1 VIAKQAVRTNSG
13 QKNTTRGPA
22 RRLWESTS
30 LPQKLDR
37 STVNSFRCRLVLFIA
52 LIAACIGTAAAQTVS
67 LNGTITDPSGAV
79 IPNATVSLTT
89 PDGHTVASVKSD
101 SSGAYHVTNLKPG
114 LYIVLASAQGFATS
128 ESKAVNFAAGQ
139 SLIFNIKLQIAVEKQ
154 QVIVNEDIPT
164 VSVEPTNNANSLV
177 IRGKDLDALSND
189 PDELQDELNALAGP
203 AAGPNG
209 GQIYIDGFTGG
220 QLPPKSAI
228 REIRINRNP
237 FSAEY
242 DKLGYGR
249 IEILTKPGTNQLHG
263 QFFVFGN
270 PSQFNTGNPFD
281 KNIPDYYSYMFNGT
295 VSGRINKDMSFFISG
310 QRRQIEDDAIVTAYR
325 LAGEVNG
332 NFANGIYNNAADYN
346 TVNFNDSLVT
356 PRTRT
361 NISPRVDIGL
371 GSKNTL
377 TIRYQYY
384 DDGEHNQG
392 VGQFSLRDQAYNTS
406 STEHTLQV
414 SDSQIIGNN
423 IINDTRFE
431 FRRDSSSET
440 PATTTPLVQVSGL
453 ETFGGSADQQNI
465 DHTLYYELQNNTA
478 IVAGKHSLNI
488 GGRLRVTHDSN
499 NSNAGFNGTF
509 TFGGNRCSS
518 GQSGCTPTTAAQNY
532 GNTIYGLGTGQTWT
546 QIHANGGGPSQ
557 LNLVYGNPKIVASM
571 ADVGL
576 YYQDDWSVS
585 RNFTFSYGLRW
596 ESQSGIHDQSDWAP
610 RFGLAWGLAR
620 HGHKAKTV
628 LRAGYGFFYDR
639 FGLSQIMQADRLNNT
654 PDTLQYEAVIQEPDC
669 YSATSITSADLQTCE
684 GTGSST
690 SKAAVYQ
697 IAPDL
702 HAPINEQVAGSVEQQ
717 VTKSSTVA
725 ITYLYSL
732 GQHQLLTRNAN
743 APQVPGYDSTQA
755 NIYQYYSEAVYKQNQ
770 IIANFNAR
778 FGQKLS
784 FFGFYTASW
793 ANSDT
798 NGISSNPSNSANLK
812 LDYGRA
818 GFDVRNRMFFIG
830 TWSAPWNLRF
840 SPFVVAQS
848 GRPFNITLG
857 QDVNGDSFFNDRPS
871 YAQAGD
877 TDTISTQYGDFNL
890 NPCANQNPCTNYT
903 PAPVNLGDGPALFTF
918 NLRVSKSIAFGP
930 KVAHGGFNNGGG
942 HWHGHGLGPG
952 GLNGGGGGGSP
963 FGPHKEVNR
972 RFNMTIDVHA
982 LNLFNDIN
990 YAPPTGVLG
999 SPNFG
1004 HSNALAGQIFSSG
1017 SASRRVFASLVFS
1030 F

>member
-1 VIAKQAVRTNSG
+1 MISLRRYLVLLIALLAV
-13 QKNTTRGPA
+13 
-22 RRLWESTS
+22 S
-30 LPQKLDR
+30 LCCAAHAQ
-37 STVNSFRCRLVLFIA
+37 STVTLHGA
-52 LIAACIGTAAAQTVS
+52 
-67 LNGTITDPSGAV
+67 ITDPTGAV
-79 IPNATVSLTT
+79 IPNATISLTT
-89 PDGHTVASVKSD
+89 PDGHTVATVTSD
-101 SSGAYHVTNLKPG
+101 SSGQYSIASLKPG
-114 LYIVLASAQGFATS
+114 LYIVLVSARGFATS
-128 ESKAVNFAAGQ
+128 ESKAVSFKPGQ
-139 SLIFNIKLQIAVEKQ
+139 NLLFNVTLRIAIAKQ
-154 QVIVNEDIPT
+154 QVIVNTDVPT
-164 VSVEPTNNANSLV
+164 VSVSPTENANSIVLK
-177 IRGKDLDALSND
+177 GSALDALSND

-228 REIRINRNP
+228 LEIRINRNP

-249 IEILTKPGTNQLHG
+249 IEIITKPGTNQLHG

-270 PSQFNTGNPFD
+270 ASQFNTGNPFD

-295 VSGRINKDMSFFISG
+295 LSGRISKHASFFLSG
-310 QRRQIEDDAIVTAYR
+310 QRRQIQDDAIIAAFR

-332 NFANGIYNNAADYN
+332 DFANGVYTNPADYN
-346 TVNFNDSLVT
+346 TVSFSDALVT
-356 PRTRT
+356 PQTRT
-361 NISPRVDIGL
+361 NISPRIDIGL

-384 DDGEHNQG
+384 NDGEQNQG
-392 VGQFSLRDQAYNTS
+392 IGQFSLRDQAYNVS
-406 STEHTLQV
+406 STEHTLQL
-414 SDSQIIGNN
+414 SDTQIISNN

-431 FRRDSSSET
+431 FRVDTSNQSPAAVT
-440 PATTTPLVQVSGL
+440 PMVQVSGI
-453 ETFGGSADQQNI
+453 ETFGGSADQINN
-465 DHTLYYELQNNTA
+465 DKTLYYELQNNTA
-478 IVAGKHSLNI
+478 IAAGKHSLNI
-488 GGRLRVTHDSN
+488 GGRLRATRDAN
-499 NSNAGFNGTF
+499 TSNANFNGTF

-532 GNTIYGLGTGQTWT
+532 GNTIYGLGTGQTWAE
-546 QIHANGGGPSQ
+546 IHANGGGPSQ
-557 LNLVYGNPKIVASM
+557 LNLVYGNPKIVDSM

-576 YYQDDWSVS
+576 YYQDDWSVLP
-585 RNFTFSYGLRW
+585 NFTFSYGLRW
-596 ESQSGIHDQSDWAP
+596 ESQSGIYDKSDWAP
-610 RFGLAWGLAR
+610 RFELSWGLAR
-620 HGHKAKTV
+620 HGKQAKTV
-628 LRAGYGFFYDR
+628 LRAGYGIFYDR
-639 FGLSQIMQADRLNNT
+639 FELSQILQADRLNIS
-654 PDTLQYEAVIQEPDC
+654 PDSPLHEAVVGEPTC
-669 YSATSITSADLQTCE
+669 YSATSITSADLSACE
-684 GTGSST
+684 GAGSAA

-702 HAPINEQVAGSVEQQ
+702 HASANEQFGASIERQITKGSTASV
-717 VTKSSTVA
+717 
-725 ITYLYSL
+725 TYLYSL
-732 GQHQLLTRNAN
+732 GQHQFITRNAN
-743 APQVPGYDSTQA
+743 APQVPDYNPDEP

-778 FGQKLS
+778 AGQRLT

-798 NGISSNPSNSANLK
+798 DGVSSNPSNSANLK

-818 GFDVRNRMFFIG
+818 AFDVRNRLFLIG
-830 TWSAPWNLRF
+830 SFAVPWNMRL
-840 SPFVVAQS
+840 SPFIVAQS

-871 YAQAGD
+871 YAQPGD

-890 NPCANQNPCTNYT
+890 NPGTSYT
-903 PAPVNLGDGPALFTF
+903 PVPVNLGDGPALFTF

-930 KVAHGGFNNGGG
+930 KVAHGGFNNGFGG

-952 GLNGGGGGGSP
+952 GLNGGGGGDHGP
-963 FGPHKEVNR
+963 FGPQQQVNR

-999 SPNFG
+999 SPEFG
-1004 HSNALAGQIFSSG
+1004 KSNALAGQIFSSG
-1017 SASRRVFASLVFS
+1017 SASRRIFASLIFS